1 MKIFIEISYMLSICN
16 PCIMIR
22 TLKYDF
28 SKFRKLFSYYDDK
41 FSHFLTI
48 LTVHQN
54 RMLVIRYSK
63 YVIYKKYKYYLWFA
77 EINFTFKFPN
87 LKFVVCL
94 QMLCSQMTYLKIRKK
109 ICIIA
114 TFFNK
119 NMFPMIFNHQ

>member
-1 MKIFIEISYMLSICN
+1 MSSICN
-16 PCIMIR
+16 SCIMIR
-22 TLKYDF
+22 SLKYDF

-63 YVIYKKYKYYLWFA
+63 YVIYNKYKYYLWFA
-77 EINFTFKFPN
+77 KINFTFKFPN

-109 ICIIA
+109 YV
-114 TFFNK
+114 
-119 NMFPMIFNHQ
+119 